1 MINNKINKMDTN
13 TVLILL
19 LIGLLAGML
28 SGFVGVG
35 GGIIIVPALVIFLGF
50 TQHGAQGTSL
60 AVLLAP
66 VGVFAVMN
74 YYKAGHIDIRA
85 AIVIGLA
92 FIIGAYFGSKIA
104 ISINQEMVKK
114 VFAVFM
120 IAVAVKMLFG
130 K

>member
-1 MINNKINKMDTN
+1 MDVN

-85 AIVIGLA
+85 AAVIGLA

-104 ISINQEMVKK
+104 IGINQEMVKK

-120 IAVAVKMLFG
+120 IAVAIKMLFG